1 RRRAIAAG
9 LNALLNH
16 RPESF
21 IGEVEEFEIP
31 ELKVELEKLYE
42 LAREMRPELR
52 KAQHFIEKNEES
64 LKLAKK
70 NYFPDFK
77 LMFDYIDIGA
87 GTTTNVKDGRNSWM
101 ASVGINIPI
110 WRKKLRAS
118 VAEAATKLK
127 ASQDSYNNIENET
140 LSGVNELFFEV
151 KTAQEQVEL
160 YRYSL
165 LPQAEQTF
173 KASEIG
179 YFTGKVDFLNLLDT
193 ERMVL
198 LIKIGY
204 FKTIA
209 DLGKSLAQLE
219 RVIGKDLTEM

>member
-1 RRRAIAAG
+1 
-9 LNALLNH
+9 
-16 RPESF
+16 
-21 IGEVEEFEIP
+21 
-31 ELKVELEKLYE
+31 
-42 LAREMRPELR
+42 MRPEMR
-52 KAQHFIEKNEES
+52 KVRHFIEKNEES

-77 LMFDYIDIGA
+77 LMVDYIDIGA
-87 GTTTNVKDGRNSWM
+87 GTTTNPEDGRNSWM

-110 WRKKLRAS
+110 WRKKLHAAE
-118 VAEAATKLK
+118 AEAAVSLK
-127 ASQDSYNNIENET
+127 ASKDRYKDVENVT
-140 LSGVNELFFEV
+140 LSQVNEFFFEV
-151 KTAQEQVEL
+151 KTAQEQIEL

-179 YFTGKVDFLNLLDT
+179 YLTGKVDFLDLLDS

-209 DLGKSLAQLE
+209 DFGKSLAQLE
-219 RVIGKDLTEM
+219 RAVGKDLTGM